1 MDRFDVW
8 KLVFVF
14 TFCHLRQDLG
24 LEIGYLICTIRDFSS
39 HKLRRISLFIWRFM
53 ILLLV
58 FRFVCLG
65 LPITTALRPLIH
77 LLNIWL
83 SFETVSFLLRTSD
96 FITINALVHV
106 ILGRWLLR
114 QPCIIIALRKSS
126 SRHLL
131 VNVSSRWNTLV
142 SNSLGRIH

>member
-1 MDRFDVW
+1 MYGFDVW
-8 KLVFVF
+8 KLIFVL
-14 TFCHLRQDLG
+14 TFCHLRQYLG

-39 HKLRRISLFIWRFM
+39 HKLRRIFLFIRGFM
-53 ILLLV
+53 TLLLI
-58 FRFVCLG
+58 FRFVWLR

-83 SFETVSFLLRTSD
+83 SFETVSFLLRTSNL
-96 FITINALVHV
+96 ITINALVHI

-114 QPCIIIALRKSS
+114 QPSIIIALRKSS
-126 SRHLL
+126 SGHLL